1 MKIENIDLNDKSFL
15 DILKKYLVE
24 SQPYQGFSSDMSKSY
39 LNKRVQDFV
48 KSDLAECDIG
58 TYFISGDGDALFFLF
73 CKKDN
78 ENKKLEII
86 FPFPNLNVLDYN
98 SWSTWPF
105 SFCHLMLD
113 QLNRSGFD
121 GAYGEIQRRNK
132 EKNYEK
138 ALLRFGHKMFEVSPI
153 EGKRY
158 KKVIINKDNLE
169 KAHTKLGRIYKKG

>member
-1 MKIENIDLNDKSFL
+1 MKIENIDLNDISFL
-15 DILKKYLVE
+15 EILKKYLTE
-24 SQPYQGFSSDMSKSY
+24 SQPYEGFDVGMSKFY
-39 LNKRVQDFV
+39 LKKRVKEFV
-48 KSDLAECDIG
+48 DSDLNECDIA
-58 TYFISGDGDALFFLF
+58 TSFISGDGDALFFLF
-73 CKKDN
+73 CKKD
-78 ENKKLEII
+78 EVNKKLEII

-132 EKNYEK
+132 EENYEK
-138 ALLRFGHKMFEVSPI
+138 ALLRFGHKMFEVKPI

-158 KKVIINKDNLE
+158 KKVIISKDNLE
-169 KAHTKLGRIYKKG
+169 KAHTKLKRIYKKG